1 MAFSYVRKKYAK
13 ELLEK
18 FNMKNCNVVNTP
30 VAVDLK
36 LTREGEGKIIDPI
49 LFKSLIGSLRY
60 LSIKGL
66 DIVHSV
72 GLLSKYMEKP
82 KESNWLAAKRILRY
96 IKGTMDFGL
105 LFSYNND
112 ATLYE
117 YLDSDWG
124 GDQDERKSTIG
135 YVFNLGSTVFT

>member
-1 MAFSYVRKKYAK
+1 M
-13 ELLEK
+13 LDK
-18 FNMKNCNVVNTP
+18 FNKKNCNTINTP
-30 VAVDLK
+30 VAADLK
-36 LTREGEGKIIDPI
+36 LTRGGEGKIIDPA
-49 LFKSLIGSLRY
+49 LFRSLIGSLRY
-60 LSIKGL
+60 HSITRP
-66 DIVHSV
+66 DIVYSV

-82 KESNWLAAKRILRY
+82 KESHWLAAKRILRY
-96 IKGTMDFGL
+96 IKGTVDFGL

-117 YLDSDWG
+117 YSDSDWG